1 MDKKQINKCVR
12 NFMPFG
18 GGGLDVNGDLNNI
31 GLLLTMKGINGF
43 FLSLSNLMGDLV
55 EIEKRDCSKKIRPI
69 GEIFNQNKSDKATPH
84 HRYDLVYQEVFDQ
97 FNKGSILNIL
107 EIGLGTNNTDTVSHM
122 GRHGRVGAS
131 LFSYQEYFTNANIFG
146 ADVDSRILFNEGNI
160 KTAYVDQLNI
170 ETFDKMHQDLGS
182 PVLDVFIEDGLH
194 SVTAS
199 LNSLN
204 YGLDHVKK
212 GGFVIL
218 EDLANVDE
226 VWQSIATIV
235 RRTRDV
241 DSVRLINSGGLM
253 LVIKV

>member
-1 MDKKQINKCVR
+1 MDKKQIQKCVR

-18 GGGLDVNGDLNNI
+18 GGGLDINGDLNTI
-31 GLLLTMKGINGF
+31 GLLLTMQGVNGF

-55 EIEKRDCSKKIRPI
+55 EIEKTDCSQKTRPI
-69 GEIFNQNKSDKATPH
+69 GEIFNKNKSDKANPV
-84 HRYDLVYQEVFDQ
+84 HRYDLVYQEIFDQ
-97 FNKGSILNIL
+97 FNKESILNIL
-107 EIGLGTNNTDTVSHM
+107 EIGIGTSDSSIVSNTGLHYK
-122 GRHGRVGAS
+122 VGAS
-131 LFSYQEYFTNANIFG
+131 LFSYQEYFANANIFG
-146 ADVDSRILFNEGNI
+146 ADVDSECLFNEGNI

-182 PVLDVFIEDGLH
+182 PVLDIFIEDGLH
-194 SVTAS
+194 SVTTS

-218 EDLANVDE
+218 EDLVNVDQ

-235 RRTRDV
+235 KLTRDV
-241 DSVRLINSGGLM
+241 DSVRLIESRGLM

>member
-1 MDKKQINKCVR
+1 MDKKQIQKLLR

-18 GGGLDVNGDLNNI
+18 AGGLDVNGDFNNI
-31 GLLLTMKGINGF
+31 GLLLTMKSINGF

-97 FNKGSILNIL
+97 FNKESILNIL

-122 GRHGRVGAS
+122 GLRGKVGAS

-182 PVLDVFIEDGLH
+182 PVLDIFIEDGLH

-218 EDLANVDE
+218 EDLVNVDKI
-226 VWQSIATIV
+226 WQSIATIV
-235 RRTRDV
+235 RRTREV

-253 LVIKV
+253 LIIKV